1 MNLLSDINTIY
12 TNYIP
17 QFSNLYI
24 VQIFSNDS
32 YVENSESHKSMKSYI
47 KLHAKDI
54 LYGEDSLQFI
64 RDSATKKFHFS
75 NDKPYTWTE
84 DLSIIWDES
93 NKWQVKKYHEEWISN
108 FYNKEKDEFISGRDG
123 KYRKFVVY
131 VSQYDGKYT
140 KFSFNNVIPTNTSG
154 LHLAW
159 TNSPTI
165 TSNTFKYKV
174 ESASIETDVEY
185 STSGDI

>member
-1 MNLLSDINTIY
+1 MNLVNDVNTIY

-17 QFSNLYI
+17 QFSNMYI

-32 YVENSESHKSMKSYI
+32 SIENSESHKKIKSYI
-47 KLHAKDI
+47 QLHAKDI

-64 RDSATKKFHFS
+64 RDNATKKFHLS
-75 NDKPYTWTE
+75 GDKPYTWTE

-93 NKWQVKKYHEEWISN
+93 NKWQVKKYHEEWISK
-108 FYNKEKDEFISGRDG
+108 FYNKETDTFISGVEG
-123 KYRKFVVY
+123 KYRNIVVY

-140 KFSFNNVIPTNTSG
+140 KFSFNNVIPTNMSG

-159 TNSPTI
+159 TNSPSI
-165 TSNTFKYKV
+165 TSDTFKYKV
-174 ESASIETDVEY
+174 ESASIETDIEY
-185 STSGDI
+185 SVAGDI